1 MKNPLPETASEDASG
16 AGRPQEARVTRALLE
31 SALQELALNGYEATT
46 IARLAARAKTSKQA
60 VYRRWADKPT
70 LIADAI
76 RHALAEAN
84 PAPPQR
90 GSVAQDLRVCLGNTV
105 SALQDTPLGDA
116 IRALVPLRKHP
127 ELDAVLSEAEDARRL
142 ILRQIF
148 IATPFEAHM
157 ETRIDLLLGLIY
169 FKLHIRGQRV
179 MDADIET
186 AIQLVLG
193 LTPPRAPVPVP

>member
-1 MKNPLPETASEDASG
+1 MLSADAGS

-31 SALQELALNGYEATT
+31 AALQELGANGYEATT
-46 IARLAARAKTSKQA
+46 IARLAAQAKTSKQA
-60 VYRRWADKPT
+60 VYRRWPDKPA
-70 LIADAI
+70 LIAAAI
-76 RHALAEAN
+76 RHALAEAD

-90 GSVAQDLRVCLGNTV
+90 GSVAQDLRVCLTNTV
-105 SALQDTPLGDA
+105 SALQDTPLGGA
-116 IRALVPLRKHP
+116 IQALVPLGKYP
-127 ELDAVLSEAEDARRL
+127 EIDAVLSEAEDARRL
-142 ILRQIF
+142 VLRQIF

-169 FKLHIRGQRV
+169 FKLHVRGQRIT
-179 MDADIET
+179 DADIET

>member
-1 MKNPLPETASEDASG
+1 MSPVDARPDTASE
-16 AGRPQEARVTRALLE
+16 AGRPREARVTRALLE
-31 SALQELALNGYEATT
+31 SALQELALNGYEAAT
-46 IARLAARAKTSKQA
+46 IAHLAARAKTSKQA
-60 VYRRWADKPT
+60 VYRRWADKPA
-70 LIADAI
+70 LIADAV
-76 RHALAEAN
+76 RHALAEAS

-90 GSVAQDLRVCLGNTV
+90 GSVAHDLRVFLGNTV

-142 ILRQIF
+142 VLRQIF

-157 ETRIDLLLGLIY
+157 ETRIDLLLGLIW
-169 FKLHIRGQRV
+169 FRLHMRGRKITG
-179 MDADIET
+179 DDIET